1 MTKEETELLETMRE
15 NTGIRDRV
23 FYIFNPIDK
32 TWYNN
37 QLRQRLGD
45 LINRQFRDS
54 RRVYNTSRL
63 LGFYGSQLKQT
74 TRLDRFGLDSI
85 LAESVKSLDGKEEIR
100 QFLNGF
106 NRYYANSGKLSRSQ
120 FRISFNSFETPNQNY
135 VRIFS
140 EQATPLINQLIQD
153 SGIEDFRTPITRYLT
168 EEKRPELFKDLAND
182 LGDIVLNS
190 RNTIKLCRLT

>member
-54 RRVYNTSRL
+54 RRVYNTSSL

-85 LAESVKSLDGKEEIR
+85 LVESVKSFDGKEEIR
-100 QFLNGF
+100 QFVNGF
-106 NRYYANSGKLSRSQ
+106 NRYYANSGNLSRSQ
-120 FRISFNSFETPNQNY
+120 FRISFNRFETPNPNY
-135 VRIFS
+135 VRILS
-140 EQATPLINQLIQD
+140 EQATPLINQVIQD

-168 EEKRPELFKDLAND
+168 EEKRPQLFKDLAND

>member
-54 RRVYNTSRL
+54 RRVYNTSGL

-74 TRLDRFGLDSI
+74 RRLDIFGLDSI
-85 LAESVKSLDGKEEIR
+85 FAESVKSFDGKEETR
-100 QFLNGF
+100 QFVNGF
-106 NRYYANSGKLSRSQ
+106 NRYYANSGRLSRSQ
-120 FRISFNSFETPNQNY
+120 FRISFNSF
-135 VRIFS
+135 
-140 EQATPLINQLIQD
+140 
-153 SGIEDFRTPITRYLT
+153 
-168 EEKRPELFKDLAND
+168 
-182 LGDIVLNS
+182 
-190 RNTIKLCRLT
+190 

>member
-54 RRVYNTSRL
+54 RRVYNTSGL

-100 QFLNGF
+100 QFVNGF